1 MKKEL
6 SHEGQFEYLGKW
18 VDKHSFRAFVYNEKG
33 EEKLANSHKEFE
45 DLTSS
50 GIWYSSK
57 DLASKGRKPK
67 NDSIRAA
74 S

>member
-33 EEKLANSHKEFE
+33 EEKLADTYKEFE

-57 DLASKGRKPK
+57 DLTVKGRKPK
-67 NDSIRAA
+67 NDSVRAV